1 MVVELPDEDIVEF
14 TPRMIST
21 RSENNPE
28 LGTSDQRFP
37 RMGTRYALDI
47 KLRPLTYAAAQE
59 WADLEDEEAVCAFPI
74 PQIDFDTGAPGTSV
88 SVDGGGQS
96 GTTLSLAG
104 VTPSYV
110 FRKNQWISVSTEGR
124 RYCYR
129 AKVEAVAAADGTVD
143 LPLRTMLRKPHLD
156 GDAVEVAIPYI
167 EGFVTVPEDLWRM
180 DGDLHQ
186 HLSFTIK
193 ELA

>member
-1 MVVELPDEDIVEF
+1 MVVNLPDEDIVEF

-28 LGTSDQRFP
+28 IGTSDQRFP

-47 KLRPLTYAAAQE
+47 KLRPLSYSAAQE
-59 WADLEDEEAVCAFPI
+59 WADLDDEEAVCAFPI
-74 PQIDFDTGAPGTSV
+74 PQIDFDTGAPGNAV
-88 SVDGGGQS
+88 EVDGSGQS
-96 GTTLSLAG
+96 GTTLSLSG
-104 VTPSYV
+104 LTPAYA
-110 FRKNQWISVSTEGR
+110 FQKNQWISVSTGGR
-124 RYCYR
+124 RYAYR
-129 AKVEAVAAADGTVD
+129 VKSATVTASDGTID
-143 LPLRTMLRKPHLD
+143 LPLRTMLRKPHID
-156 GDAVEVAIPYI
+156 GDTVEVARPYI